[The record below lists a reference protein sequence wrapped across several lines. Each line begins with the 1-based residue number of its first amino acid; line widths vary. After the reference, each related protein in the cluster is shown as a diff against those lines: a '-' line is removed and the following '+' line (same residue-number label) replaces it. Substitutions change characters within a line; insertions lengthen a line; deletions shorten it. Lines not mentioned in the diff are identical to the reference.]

1 MLIFILLS
9 AHVQDSSKSFFHK
22 FLYYTI
28 FFIAFVNCIVLF
40 FRFTIEI
47 NVFVRIFIIS
57 HFLLSLCFCLDAGFH
72 ITPDRQQLFQFL
84 FFTVKVLMAPLI
96 CEGSGILRDFSKHVT

>member
-1 MLIFILLS
+1 MSRTAVNSFSTNFYTIQFFLLLLS
-9 AHVQDSSKSFFHK
+9 
-22 FLYYTI
+22 
-28 FFIAFVNCIVLF
+28 IVLF

-96 CEGSGILRDFSKHVT
+96 CEGSGILTDFSKHVT

>member
-28 FFIAFVNCIVLF
+28 FLLLLSIVLF

-47 NVFVRIFIIS
+47 NVFVCIFIIS

-72 ITPDRQQLFQFL
+72 ITPERQQLFQFL

-96 CEGSGILRDFSKHVT
+96 CEGSGILTDFSKPVT

>member
-1 MLIFILLS
+1 MSRTAVNSFSTNFYTIQLFLLLLS
-9 AHVQDSSKSFFHK
+9 
-22 FLYYTI
+22 
-28 FFIAFVNCIVLF
+28 IVLF
-40 FRFTIEI
+40 LRFTIEI
-47 NVFVRIFIIS
+47 NVFVCIFIIS

-96 CEGSGILRDFSKHVT
+96 CEGSGILRDFSKPVT

>member
-1 MLIFILLS
+1 MSRTAVNRFSTNFYTIQFFLLLLS
-9 AHVQDSSKSFFHK
+9 
-22 FLYYTI
+22 
-28 FFIAFVNCIVLF
+28 IVLF

-47 NVFVRIFIIS
+47 NVFVCIFIIS

-84 FFTVKVLMAPLI
+84 FLTVKVLMAPLI
-96 CEGSGILRDFSKHVT
+96 CEGSGILTDFSKHVT

>member
-1 MLIFILLS
+1 MS
-9 AHVQDSSKSFFHK
+9 RTAVNSFSTNF
-22 FLYYTI
+22 YTI
-28 FFIAFVNCIVLF
+28 QFFFIAFVNCIVLF

-47 NVFVRIFIIS
+47 NVFVCIFIIS

>member
-1 MLIFILLS
+1 MSRTAVNRFSTNFYTIQFFLLLLS
-9 AHVQDSSKSFFHK
+9 
-22 FLYYTI
+22 
-28 FFIAFVNCIVLF
+28 IVLF

>member
-1 MLIFILLS
+1 MSRTAVNSFSTNFYTIQFFLLLLS
-9 AHVQDSSKSFFHK
+9 
-22 FLYYTI
+22 
-28 FFIAFVNCIVLF
+28 IVLF

-47 NVFVRIFIIS
+47 NVFVCIFIIS

>member
-1 MLIFILLS
+1 MSRTAVNSFSTNFYTIQLFLLLLS
-9 AHVQDSSKSFFHK
+9 
-22 FLYYTI
+22 
-28 FFIAFVNCIVLF
+28 IVLF
-40 FRFTIEI
+40 LRFTIEI
-47 NVFVRIFIIS
+47 NVFVCIFIIS

-96 CEGSGILRDFSKHVT
+96 CEGSGILTNFSKPVT

>member
-1 MLIFILLS
+1 MSRTAVNRFSTNFYTIQFFLLLLS
-9 AHVQDSSKSFFHK
+9 
-22 FLYYTI
+22 
-28 FFIAFVNCIVLF
+28 IVLF

-47 NVFVRIFIIS
+47 NVFVCIFIIS

-96 CEGSGILRDFSKHVT
+96 CEGSGILTDFPKHVT